1 MEPKEIKEI
10 VDVLI
15 KGANGEIPNFKEE
28 EAIAFEKKAIEI
40 ISQTSNDLIIA
51 KLSPITNMN
60 ILRMNVHFFDN
71 LPKIW
76 GCIQN
81 AAEISVREA

>member
-81 AAEISVREA
+81 AAEFSVREA